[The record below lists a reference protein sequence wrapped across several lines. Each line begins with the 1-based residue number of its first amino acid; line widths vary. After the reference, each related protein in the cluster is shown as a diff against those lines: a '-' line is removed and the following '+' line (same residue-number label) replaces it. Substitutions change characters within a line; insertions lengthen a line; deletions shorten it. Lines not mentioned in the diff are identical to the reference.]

1 MKRYD
6 ESAVAAITWIGA
18 GFFISPTR
26 TTQTGGGKPSLYFFL
41 FSPPVISR
49 EIFVVATAGRR
60 LLLLRSKIA
69 AHSGNLSLHRRYN
82 ERFCAAS
89 FRFETGGNLAT
100 NK

>member
-1 MKRYD
+1 MSLLLLRLRGLAPVFLLAPP
-6 ESAVAAITWIGA
+6 ELHRRAAVNLL
-18 GFFISPTR
+18 FI
-26 TTQTGGGKPSLYFFL
+26 FFL